1 MQLQSLSA
9 GPSTAEDIKKKTQLH
24 RGLLAE
30 KKSAFTAE
38 ESQKYPFPTPQQR
51 GPLKPL
57 QARQTDGNRQ
67 NDQHRQGQA
76 SYWRRNNPFFKNNN
90 PLRSNNNNSVRD
102 NSNPFRN
109 NDPFRNHQPTQ
120 PQNPFRQNDPF
131 GNNDLFRNRNFK
143 RNPNPFQNGHGT
155 NPFKQNSNQ
164 IRETGRAPA
173 DHSKSGRRGAQTN
186 VPTGP

>member
-1 MQLQSLSA
+1 MQLQNLIA

-24 RGLLAE
+24 QDLLTE

-38 ESQKYPFPTPQQR
+38 ESQKYSFPTQQHR

-57 QARQTDGNRQ
+57 QTRQTNENRQ

-76 SYWRRNNPFFKNNN
+76 NYWRRNNPFFKNNN
-90 PLRSNNNNSVRD
+90 PFRSNNNNSVRD

-109 NDPFRNHQPTQ
+109 NDPFRNNQPTQ
-120 PQNPFRQNDPF
+120 LQNPFRQNDPF

-155 NPFKQNSNQ
+155 KPFKQNSNQ

-173 DHSKSGRRGAQTN
+173 DHSKFGRRGAQTN
-186 VPTGP
+186 VPT